1 MIPPE
6 FLSNIATQQGVS
18 KSELAALKLGLAGY
32 STANIG
38 EELGISG
45 DAARKRLSEVYQKF
59 GIAGRGP
66 VKLTK
71 LQQLLVTRYQEA
83 LENGTVAIKVAE
95 PEQVDWGNAPDVS
108 VFYGRSA
115 ELEKLERW
123 IIQDR
128 YRLLAL
134 YGISGIGK
142 TTLSVKLTQR
152 LQPHFEKIFWR
163 SLYYAPLLQDLLIE
177 LTSFLNGSPLN
188 PALATVSDQMDWVMD
203 YLQHHRCLLV
213 LNGLESFS
221 RKGDL
226 AGNYQPNYENYSQ
239 FIHLV
244 GTVPHQSCVVTTSQE
259 KLSEVAY
266 LEGQT
271 LPVGSFKLRGL
282 ELEEA
287 KAILQNKGLTG
298 EDKWKYLVDG
308 YRGNPMMLKLV
319 AETIKEVF
327 GGNVSDFL
335 DTSLFTRDIHN
346 FIERIFDRVS
356 DLERQILYI
365 LSEQSDGLGFKQLQT
380 QLSAINAQ
388 DLMSALSS
396 LRQRSLI
403 EHVDQGFI
411 LPPVIKEVTQ
421 QIMVSEA

>member
-6 FLSNIATQQGVS
+6 FLSDLATQQGVS

-32 STANIG
+32 STADIG
-38 EELGISG
+38 EQLGISG

-83 LENGTVAIKVAE
+83 LEKGTAVKAAE

-108 VFYGRSA
+108 VFYGRTA

-163 SLYYAPLLQDLLIE
+163 SLYYAPLLQDLLTE
-177 LTSFLNGSPLN
+177 LTTFLHGSPLD
-188 PALATVSDQMDWVMD
+188 PVLATVSEQMDWVLD
-203 YLQHHRCLLV
+203 YLQHHRCLVV

-226 AGNYQPNYENYSQ
+226 AGSYQPNYENYSQ
-239 FIHLV
+239 WIHLV
-244 GTVPHQSCVVTTSQE
+244 GTVPHQSSVVTTSQE

-282 ELEEA
+282 ELEQA

-298 EDKWKYLVDG
+298 EDKWQYLVDG

-327 GGNVSDFL
+327 GGNVGDFL
-335 DTSLFTRDIHN
+335 ETSLFTRDIHN

-365 LSEQSDGLGFKQLQT
+365 LAEQSDGLSFKQLQT
-380 QLSAINAQ
+380 QLPSINAQ

>member
-6 FLSNIATQQGVS
+6 FLSDLATQQGVS

-32 STANIG
+32 STADIG
-38 EELGISG
+38 EQLGISG

-83 LENGTVAIKVAE
+83 LEKGTAVKAAE

-108 VFYGRSA
+108 VFYGRTA
-115 ELEKLERW
+115 ELEQLERW

-163 SLYYAPLLQDLLIE
+163 SLYYAPLLQDLLTE
-177 LTSFLNGSPLN
+177 LTTFLHGSPLA
-188 PALATVSDQMDWVMD
+188 PALVTVSEQMDWVLD
-203 YLQHHRCLLV
+203 YLQHHRCLVV

-226 AGNYQPNYENYSQ
+226 AGSYQPNYENYSQ
-239 FIHLV
+239 LIHLV

-282 ELEEA
+282 ELEQA

-298 EDKWKYLVDG
+298 EDKWQYLVDG

-327 GGNVSDFL
+327 GGNVGDFL

-356 DLERQILYI
+356 DLERRILYI
-365 LSEQSDGLGFKQLQT
+365 LAEQSDGSSFKQLQT
-380 QLSAINAQ
+380 QLSSINAQ

>member
-6 FLSNIATQQGVS
+6 FLSDLATQQGVS

-32 STANIG
+32 STADIG
-38 EELGISG
+38 EQLGISG

-71 LQQLLVTRYQEA
+71 LQQFLVTRYQEA
-83 LENGTVAIKVAE
+83 LEKGQVAVKAAE

-108 VFYGRSA
+108 VFYGRTA

-163 SLYYAPLLQDLLIE
+163 SLYCAPLLQDLLTE
-177 LTSFLNGSPLN
+177 LTTFLHGSPLD
-188 PALATVSDQMDWVMD
+188 PALATVSEQMDWVLD
-203 YLQHHRCLLV
+203 YLQHHRCLVV

-226 AGNYQPNYENYSQ
+226 AGSYQPNYENYSQ
-239 FIHLV
+239 LIHLV
-244 GTVPHQSCVVTTSQE
+244 GTVPHQSCMVMTSQE

-282 ELEEA
+282 ELEQA

-298 EDKWKYLVDG
+298 EDKWQYLVDG

-335 DTSLFTRDIHN
+335 ETSLFTRDIHN

-356 DLERQILYI
+356 DLERRILYI
-365 LSEQSDGLGFKQLQT
+365 LAEQSDGLSFKQLQT
-380 QLSAINAQ
+380 QLSSINAQ

>member
-6 FLSNIATQQGVS
+6 FLSDLATQQGVS

-32 STANIG
+32 STADIG
-38 EELGISG
+38 EQLGISG

-83 LENGTVAIKVAE
+83 LEKGTAVKAAE

-108 VFYGRSA
+108 VFYGRTA
-115 ELEKLERW
+115 ELEQLERW
-123 IIQDR
+123 IIQDQ

-163 SLYYAPLLQDLLIE
+163 SLYYAPLLQDLLTE
-177 LTSFLNGSPLN
+177 LTTFLHGSPLD
-188 PALATVSDQMDWVMD
+188 PALATVSEQMDWVLD
-203 YLQHHRCLLV
+203 YLQHHRCLVV

-226 AGNYQPNYENYSQ
+226 AGSYQPNYENYSQ
-239 FIHLV
+239 LIHLV
-244 GTVPHQSCVVTTSQE
+244 GTVPHQSCIVTTSQE

-282 ELEEA
+282 ELEQA

-298 EDKWKYLVDG
+298 EDKWQYLVNG

-335 DTSLFTRDIHN
+335 ETSLFTRDIHN

-356 DLERQILYI
+356 DLERRILYI
-365 LSEQSDGLGFKQLQT
+365 LAEQSDGLGFKQLQA
-380 QLSAINAQ
+380 QFSSINAQ